1 MVIFKSKEK
10 KFEGNIKIKMCGKR
24 LYHTES
30 VKYLGGEID
39 KNPKW

>member
-10 KFEGNIKIKMCGKR
+10 KFEGNIKIKLGGKR
-24 LYHTES
+24 LYPTES

-39 KNPKW
+39 TNPKW